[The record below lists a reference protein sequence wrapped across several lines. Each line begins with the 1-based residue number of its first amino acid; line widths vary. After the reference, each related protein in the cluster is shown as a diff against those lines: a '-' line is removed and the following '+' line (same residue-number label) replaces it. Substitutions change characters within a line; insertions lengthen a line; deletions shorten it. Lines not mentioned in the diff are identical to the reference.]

1 MSFKLRPPTP
11 ADVDV
16 VAKIIF
22 DAFVSI
28 ADKHNFPRD
37 FVPEGAA
44 GLAEAW
50 INHPRVWGVLAERD
64 GRVIGCNFLDQR
76 NVVPGVGPICIDPAA
91 QGSGVGRRLMQAVIE
106 RGREIGASS
115 IRLVQDAFNTASM
128 SLYTSLGFDPIEPLA
143 LMRGAVA
150 GDVATSATVRPM
162 TQADLTEC
170 ADLCRQVHGF
180 DRAAELNDALKRFR
194 PFVLVR
200 EERIRAYASAPT
212 FWIMNHAVAE
222 REQDLCE
229 LLGGASRQIDQ
240 PLSLLVPIRS
250 ASLFRWCLARG
261 LRVVKPMTLMAM
273 GDYQPP
279 RGAWYPSVEY

>member
-1 MSFKLRPPTP
+1 MTLKLRPPTP
-11 ADVDV
+11 ADVDA
-16 VAKIIF
+16 VAKVVY

-28 ADKHNFPRD
+28 ADKHNFARD

-64 GRVIGCNFLDQR
+64 GQVIGCNFLDER

-91 QGSGVGRRLMQAVIE
+91 QGKGVGKRLMQAVIE

-115 IRLVQDAFNTASM
+115 VRLVQDAFNTVSM
-128 SLYTSLGFDPIEPLA
+128 SLYASLGFDPIEPLG
-143 LMRGAVA
+143 LMHGAVA

-162 TQADLTEC
+162 TAADLVQC
-170 ADLCRQVHGF
+170 ADLCRRVHGF
-180 DRAAELNDALKRFR
+180 DRAGELNDAFERLHS
-194 PFVLVR
+194 FVLVR
-200 EERIRAYASAPT
+200 EGRIRAYASAPT
-212 FWIMNHAVAE
+212 FWIMNHGVAE

-229 LLGGASRQIDQ
+229 LLGGVSKQIDQ
-240 PLSLLVPIRS
+240 PLSLLVPIRN

-273 GDYQPP
+273 GDYQAP